1 MNFKSLFK
9 LVKNSTFGKV
19 ENSTRDLEKRPL
31 TNLGNDDS
39 EEISDEEE
47 SDCFLNSK
55 FSDIMLNTTMGFTHR
70 DPAEFACNIIKG
82 PHRLE
87 IFN

>member
-39 EEISDEEE
+39 EEISNENLVYFKPVMFKIY
-47 SDCFLNSK
+47 SL
-55 FSDIMLNTTMGFTHR
+55 
-70 DPAEFACNIIKG
+70 
-82 PHRLE
+82 
-87 IFN
+87 